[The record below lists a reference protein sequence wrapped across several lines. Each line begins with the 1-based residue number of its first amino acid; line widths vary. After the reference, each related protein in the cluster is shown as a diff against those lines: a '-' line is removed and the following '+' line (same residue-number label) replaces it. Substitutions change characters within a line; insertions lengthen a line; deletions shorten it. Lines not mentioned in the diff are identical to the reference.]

1 MKNRYDEDL
10 NFGKGKL
17 YSALPIPAYKALAK
31 AKDWPAQR
39 VLVGLVSFA
48 GKNQRSVYPSY
59 TKLCQMT
66 GLARSTVSQ
75 GLTSLVEYGFLKIHR
90 YYADGKL
97 HNKYYLQ
104 DACWDSSKMKSEIL
118 RFTKKVAT
126 CERSGKPLDRGEFG
140 IGPSWARHYGCGG
153 LVIPFKSYLEILD
166 AKINEQKRMD
176 GDL

>member
-1 MKNRYDEDL
+1 MYDNDL

-17 YSALPIPAYKALAK
+17 YAALPIPAYKALAK

-59 TKLCQMT
+59 TKLCQIT

-75 GLTSLVEYGFLKIHR
+75 GLTSLVEYGLVKVQR

-104 DACWDSSKMKSEIL
+104 DACWDSSKMKNGIL

-126 CERSGKPLDRGEFG
+126 CERCGKPLDRGEFG
-140 IGPSWARHYGCGG
+140 IGPSWAVHWGCGG
-153 LVIPFKSYLEILD
+153 VVIPFKSYLDILD
-166 AKINEQKRMD
+166 GRINQQKRQD